1 MRIYYLNF
9 ENFEG
14 DTWFELYH
22 SKEKAYKRYTN
33 LRAASKKMEEFCDE
47 IKFNKNN
54 EKNRFSFFN
63 ADYNEYSTFITIE
76 QIELEDLFY
85 DNIID

>member
-1 MRIYYLNF
+1 MKIYYIDF

-22 SKEKAYKRYTN
+22 NKEKAYKRYTN
-33 LRAASKKMEEFCDE
+33 LRKASKKMEEFCDK
-47 IKFNKNN
+47 IKFNIHN
-54 EKNRFSFFN
+54 ERNQFSFFN
-63 ADYNEYSTFITIE
+63 ADYNEYSTFITIK